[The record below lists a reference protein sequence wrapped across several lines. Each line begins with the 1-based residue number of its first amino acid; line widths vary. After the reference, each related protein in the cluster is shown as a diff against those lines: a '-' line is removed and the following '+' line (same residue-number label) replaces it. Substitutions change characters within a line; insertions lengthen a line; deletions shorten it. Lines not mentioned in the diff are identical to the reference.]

1 MVLDCYLLAFVRPEL
16 LTISHS
22 YIPSSPPVLVD
33 ALQNPYVKPTLWE
46 MDLTVKFT
54 AASKKWANGLPKVT
68 SWGDTSVLQV
78 SLMSKPNK

>member
-1 MVLDCYLLAFVRPEL
+1 MTVTCPFVRPEL

-22 YIPSSPPVLVD
+22 YIPSSTPVLVD
-33 ALQNPYVKPTLWE
+33 SVQNSYLKPTLWE

-54 AASKKWANGLPKVT
+54 AAPKKWANGLLKVT
-68 SWGDTSVLQV
+68 SWGDTPVLQV